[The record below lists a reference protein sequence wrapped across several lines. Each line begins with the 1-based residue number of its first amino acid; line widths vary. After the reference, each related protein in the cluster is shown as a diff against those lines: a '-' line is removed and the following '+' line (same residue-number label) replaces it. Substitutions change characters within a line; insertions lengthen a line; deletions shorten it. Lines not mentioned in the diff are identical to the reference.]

1 MRIWSHPK
9 RLHGQMYSV
18 AAHTQQAFSASLHA
32 GHVHICRRAGLP
44 PGPPE
49 PLGHLP
55 IIPQGTGSGPLEE
68 ICTPNSFGAKRPP
81 GSPLCL
87 LLLLS
92 EQVQDRAVTPSET
105 RPMKRCS
112 PACETAAQLLLAV
125 LVLLLALRPHL
136 ARGRHA
142 TSPPTYASTYLCCVQ
157 MCDVSVGNFGAAGSV
172 FSLPLNLSPDH
183 TEEWSGTC
191 HTRHSI

>member
-1 MRIWSHPK
+1 MLAMSTSAEGQASRLDLLSLWATCQLFPRVLAQDPLRKYAHPT
-9 RLHGQMYSV
+9 
-18 AAHTQQAFSASLHA
+18 A
-32 GHVHICRRAGLP
+32 
-44 PGPPE
+44 
-49 PLGHLP
+49 
-55 IIPQGTGSGPLEE
+55 LEQ
-68 ICTPNSFGAKRPP
+68 KRPP

-142 TSPPTYASTYLCCVQ
+142 ASPPTYASTYLCCVQ

-183 TEEWSGTC
+183 TAEWSGTC

>member
-1 MRIWSHPK
+1 
-9 RLHGQMYSV
+9 MYSV

-44 PGPPE
+44 PGPLSLWATCQLFPRLLAQD
-49 PLGHLP
+49 PLRKYAHP
-55 IIPQGTGSGPLEE
+55 TALEQ
-68 ICTPNSFGAKRPP
+68 KRPP
-81 GSPLCL
+81 GGPLCL

-142 TSPPTYASTYLCCVQ
+142 ASPPTYASTYLCCVQ
-157 MCDVSVGNFGAAGSV
+157 MCDVSVGNLGAAGSV

-183 TEEWSGTC
+183 TAEWSGTC